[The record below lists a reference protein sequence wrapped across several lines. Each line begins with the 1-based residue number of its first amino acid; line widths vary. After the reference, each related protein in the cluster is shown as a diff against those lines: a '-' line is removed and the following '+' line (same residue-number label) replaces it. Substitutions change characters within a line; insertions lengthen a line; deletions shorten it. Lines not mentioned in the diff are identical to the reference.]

1 MSLEPTQSMTIA
13 ADAVAF
19 TAVCEACVGV
29 DTAAGLSG
37 SRFAGRLDADLG
49 AGIFLCRRGHAIRI
63 VRSLPSEGKE
73 NRSESAAVE
82 AA

>member
-1 MSLEPTQSMTIA
+1 MTTEPSQTTTIA

-19 TAVCEACVGV
+19 TAVCDICVGI
-29 DTAAGLSG
+29 DTAVGLSG

-49 AGIFLCRRGHAIRI
+49 TGLFLCRRGHTIRI
-63 VRSLPSEGKE
+63 VRAVPE
-73 NRSESAAVE
+73 NRSGGAAVE

>member
-1 MSLEPTQSMTIA
+1 VSLEPTQSMTIA

-63 VRSLPSEGKE
+63 VRSLAE

>member
-19 TAVCEACVGV
+19 TAVCDLCVGI
-29 DTAAGLSG
+29 DTAVGLSG

-63 VRSLPSEGKE
+63 VRSQSE

>member
-1 MSLEPTQSMTIA
+1 VSLEPTQSMTIA

-19 TAVCEACVGV
+19 TAVCEACVGI
-29 DTAAGLSG
+29 DIAAGLSV

-63 VRSLPSEGKE
+63 VRSLPE
-73 NRSESAAVE
+73 NRSETAAVE

>member
-1 MSLEPTQSMTIA
+1 VSLEPTQSMTIA

-63 VRSLPSEGKE
+63 VRSLPE
-73 NRSESAAVE
+73 NRSESATVE

>member
-1 MSLEPTQSMTIA
+1 VSFEPTQSMTIA

-19 TAVCEACVGV
+19 TAVCEACVGL

-63 VRSLPSEGKE
+63 VRSLSE
-73 NRSESAAVE
+73 NRSETAAVE

>member
-19 TAVCEACVGV
+19 TAVCEICVGL
-29 DTAAGLSG
+29 DTAVGLSA
-37 SRFAGRLDADLG
+37 SRFAGRLDADLETG
-49 AGIFLCRRGHAIRI
+49 VFLCRRGHAIRI
-63 VRSLPSEGKE
+63 IRGLPE
-73 NRSESAAVE
+73 NRSGSTAVE

>member
-63 VRSLPSEGKE
+63 VRRLPE

>member
-1 MSLEPTQSMTIA
+1 MIVEPSQSMTIA

-19 TAVCEACVGV
+19 TAVCDICVGA
-29 DTAAGLSG
+29 DAAVGLSA

-49 AGIFLCRRGHAIRI
+49 TGIFLCRRGHAIRI
-63 VRSLPSEGKE
+63 VRAVPE
-73 NRSESAAVE
+73 NRSGGAAVE